1 MKRIAI
7 VLLAALAISGASAQS
22 AEFGVQLDDRGPAAF
37 GYLTAD
43 FSVGAIGPFDIWFSP
58 SVEIIVSQTFI
69 DGWVQAQFL
78 LDSEWAT
85 LSARGKAELIDSR
98 QRLEFRLGL
107 LIGR

>member
-1 MKRIAI
+1 MKRILLA
-7 VLLAALAISGASAQS
+7 VLAALAITGAAAQS

-43 FSVGAIGPFDIWFSP
+43 FSIGAIGPFDIWFSP

-85 LSARGKAELIDSR
+85 LSARAKAELIDSR